1 MNEGKDPSQLPVHAK
16 PALLQIDFYH
26 LRNADLAT
34 PLAML
39 AHKTVASGHKLLILA
54 HEDSHVAIS
63 ERLWTF
69 RPDSFLAHAADENEG
84 HEHAQI
90 WLTSDVAANQID
102 ARFLALTAGLEPPE
116 VQKFDRV
123 FNLFDGTS
131 EVAVSAARDSWKR
144 WSGTED
150 VTCQYYAQD
159 DQGRW
164 SQKK

>member
-1 MNEGKDPSQLPVHAK
+1 MNDGKDTSQLSVHAK
-16 PALLQIDFYH
+16 PALVQIDFYH

-54 HEDSHVAIS
+54 QKDSHVAIS
-63 ERLWTF
+63 ERLWTYKA
-69 RPDSFLAHAADENEG
+69 DSFLAHAADENEG

-90 WLTSDVAANQID
+90 WLTSEVAVNQIN

-116 VQKFDRV
+116 VKKFDRV

-131 EVAVSAARDSWKR
+131 EVSVSAARYRWKR
-144 WSGTED
+144 WSGTDD
-150 VTCQYYAQD
+150 VACRYFAQD
-159 DQGRW
+159 DKGRW
-164 SQKK
+164 TQKK

>member
-1 MNEGKDPSQLPVHAK
+1 
-16 PALLQIDFYH
+16 
-26 LRNADLAT
+26 
-34 PLAML
+34 
-39 AHKTVASGHKLLILA
+39 VASGNKLLILA
-54 HEDSHVAIS
+54 HEDSHAAIS

-69 RPDSFLAHAADENEG
+69 RPDSFLAHAADEDEG

-90 WLTSDVAANQID
+90 WLTSDVAVNKID

-116 VQKFDRV
+116 VKEFDRV

-131 EVAVSAARDSWKR
+131 EVSVSAARDSWKR

-150 VTCQYYAQD
+150 VNCRYFAQD

>member
-1 MNEGKDPSQLPVHAK
+1 MDEDKDDSQLPPQAE

-26 LRNADLAT
+26 LRDADLAT

-39 AHKTVASGHKLLILA
+39 ADKTVTSGHKLLILA
-54 HEDSHVAIS
+54 QKNTHASIS
-63 ERLWTF
+63 ERLWSF
-69 RPDSFLAHAADENEG
+69 KPDSFLAHAADENEG
-84 HEHAQI
+84 HEHAKI
-90 WLTSDVAANQID
+90 WLTSNVAVNQIS

-131 EVAVSAARDSWKR
+131 ETAVSAARDSWKR
-144 WSGTED
+144 WSGKND
-150 VTCQYYAQD
+150 VTCRYFAQD

>member
-1 MNEGKDPSQLPVHAK
+1 MNEGKDPSQFSVHAER
-16 PALLQIDFYH
+16 ALLQIDFYH

-39 AHKTVASGHKLLILA
+39 AYKTVASGHKLLILA

-90 WLTSDVAANQID
+90 WLTSDVAVNQID
-102 ARFLALTAGLEPPE
+102 ARFLALQRGLNHLRLKHSIECLTCLMAQVRCQFLLHATAGNAGLER
-116 VQKFDRV
+116 KM
-123 FNLFDGTS
+123 
-131 EVAVSAARDSWKR
+131 
-144 WSGTED
+144 
-150 VTCQYYAQD
+150 
-159 DQGRW
+159 
-164 SQKK
+164 